1 MGQNCQKWLT
11 LFLLNAASV
20 ISFLVATLLIKL
32 RLCREP
38 DPWRRTV
45 GTGLR
50 SEASKFGLSAF
61 GVQTRSALTGENLS
75 GDEQHFTRRFA
86 AFLQTEPSARFALRH
101 DRFSC
106 YRVAN
111 ECADLTLAEFSP
123 SGELLSI
130 LPILDD
136 SHSIVL
142 SSSERREV
150 ERLIVEEYNRT
161 PVAGVYAGQNLD
173 WECEEAVDRR
183 EQTGSRPVAE
193 KGIWRTHFK

>member
-1 MGQNCQKWLT
+1 MGQTCQKWLT

-38 DPWRRTV
+38 APWRRTV

-86 AFLQTEPSARFALRH
+86 AFLQTNF
-101 DRFSC
+101 
-106 YRVAN
+106 
-111 ECADLTLAEFSP
+111 
-123 SGELLSI
+123 
-130 LPILDD
+130 LP
-136 SHSIVL
+136 
-142 SSSERREV
+142 
-150 ERLIVEEYNRT
+150 
-161 PVAGVYAGQNLD
+161 
-173 WECEEAVDRR
+173 
-183 EQTGSRPVAE
+183 GSRSGTIVSVVIAWPMNAP
-193 KGIWRTHFK
+193 I

>member
-11 LFLLNAASV
+11 LFLLNATSV

-32 RLCREP
+32 RLCREA

-101 DRFSC
+101 DRFCC
-106 YRVAN
+106 YRAWPMN
-111 ECADLTLAEFSP
+111 T
-123 SGELLSI
+123 
-130 LPILDD
+130 PI
-136 SHSIVL
+136 
-142 SSSERREV
+142 
-150 ERLIVEEYNRT
+150 
-161 PVAGVYAGQNLD
+161 
-173 WECEEAVDRR
+173 
-183 EQTGSRPVAE
+183 
-193 KGIWRTHFK
+193 